1 MSTFKNLNWW
11 RTDDSP
17 LRFEPDD
24 PYGFQGTLQR
34 FQILK
39 NHSVPQL
46 SDFRVKS
53 AILNSNAKYGA
64 KKRIV
69 GGSGLS

>member
-1 MSTFKNLNWW
+1 MSTIKNLNWW

-17 LRFEPDD
+17 FRFELKD
-24 PYGFQGTLQR
+24 PYGFQETLQR

-46 SDFRVKS
+46 LDFRVKS

>member
-1 MSTFKNLNWW
+1 MSTVMNLHQRRMN
-11 RTDDSP
+11 DPP

-46 SDFRVKS
+46 LDFRVKS

-69 GGSGLS
+69 RGSGLS